1 MKGQNSQKIILASP
15 VIKTPVKFDPKSEA
29 AREIVRLAAKQTKY
43 DPGQTYAD
51 LMTAMLISAFVLKL
65 PIRKMIHHMEVLI
78 PKIVAAHEEDD
89 KVFKW

>member
-1 MKGQNSQKIILASP
+1 MTKPNSQKIILASP
-15 VIKTPVKFDPKSEA
+15 VIKTPAKFDPKSEA

-65 PIRKMIHHMEVLI
+65 PLSKMQYHMEVLI
-78 PKIVAAHEEDD
+78 PKIVAVHEEDP
-89 KVFKW
+89 KAFKW